1 MTGSRNPYQKSTG
14 GLSGRAVCALALCII
29 LPPLGLLYMWRLG
42 VFRTRGRIIMSA
54 VAGIV
59 MTIMLAAGAFGLI
72 EWGGMP
78 PTVEPVPAVAAAV
91 TAHPDDATINAL
103 SNIDDIIAM
112 NMSANADETL
122 SPDATPILTQA
133 ELLAQQEEIYNTI
146 VYSVHRGAKY
156 YHVSTVCGTQSNGRE
171 LTIREAI
178 AENMGACPNCDPPH
192 P

>member
-14 GLSGRAVCALALCII
+14 GLSGRAVCALVLCVL

-42 VFRTRGRIIMSA
+42 VFRTRGRVIMSA
-54 VAGIV
+54 VACVEMMVIIATG
-59 MTIMLAAGAFGLI
+59 MFGML
-72 EWGGMP
+72 EWGTMP
-78 PTVEPVPAVAAAV
+78 PTVDPVPAPVAAV
-91 TAHPDDATINAL
+91 TAHPDDEMINAL

-112 NMSANADETL
+112 NMSAGNDETL

-133 ELLAQQEEIYNTI
+133 EMLAQQEEVLNTI

-156 YHVSTVCGTQSNGRE
+156 YHTSTVCGTQSNGRE
-171 LTIREAI
+171 LTVREAI
-178 AENMGACPNCDPPH
+178 AENMGACPNCDPPV